1 MKPKRYID
9 GLQLLKELKEW
20 IMCIN
25 DTHYCPVVEEETLE
39 GVIDIVERLMGIFAI
54 PPSLESEKLEKEK

>member
-20 IMCIN
+20 IKGI
-25 DTHYCPVVEEETLE
+25 DGTHASPVVEEETIE
-39 GVIDIVERLMGIFAI
+39 TVIDIIERLMGIQ
-54 PPSLESEKLEKEK
+54 